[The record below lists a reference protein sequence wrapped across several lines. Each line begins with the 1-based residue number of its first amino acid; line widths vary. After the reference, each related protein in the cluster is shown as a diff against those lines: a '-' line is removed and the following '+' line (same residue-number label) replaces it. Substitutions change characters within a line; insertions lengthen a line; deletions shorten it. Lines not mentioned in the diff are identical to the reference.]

1 MLIGSFILECD
12 GDSAAS
18 SQLKNIR
25 LITLK
30 PVEWSQLTA
39 IQEFHKSETKH
50 NMFPWIQH
58 LLFSLPQNSQTRLVL
73 AELEQK
79 RKLLFGV
86 GLDHYFHCLIV
97 LEKLTFI
104 LRLLIPFYLE
114 INSNVY
120 ESCKNRNSTNN
131 ILCPDLS
138 DSQIHP
144 FQNMLMNEK

>member
-12 GDSAAS
+12 GDTAAS

-30 PVEWSQLTA
+30 PVEWLQLTA
-39 IQEFHKSETKH
+39 IQEFHISETKH
-50 NMFPWIQH
+50 NVFLWIQH
-58 LLFSLPQNSQTRLVL
+58 LRFSLPQNSQTRLVL
-73 AELEQK
+73 TELDQK

-104 LRLLIPFYLE
+104 LGLLIPFYLE

-131 ILCPDLS
+131 ILCPDLP